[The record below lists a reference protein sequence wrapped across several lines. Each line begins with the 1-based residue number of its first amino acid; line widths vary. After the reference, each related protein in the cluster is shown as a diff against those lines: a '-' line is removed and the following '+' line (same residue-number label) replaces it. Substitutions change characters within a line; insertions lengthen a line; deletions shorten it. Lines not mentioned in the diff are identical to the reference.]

1 MTDDP
6 GFGVVP
12 PDDGDPVDAIPLVPE
27 GDDDD
32 DIAPVVPEDAIAYD
46 DDDPHDVTE
55 DAP

>member
-12 PDDGDPVDAIPLVPE
+12 PDDGDPVNAIPLGPE